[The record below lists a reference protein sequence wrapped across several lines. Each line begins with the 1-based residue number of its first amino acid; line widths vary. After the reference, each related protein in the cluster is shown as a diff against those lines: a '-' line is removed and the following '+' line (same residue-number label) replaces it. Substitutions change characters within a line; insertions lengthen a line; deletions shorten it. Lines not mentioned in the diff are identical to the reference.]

1 MTEHVKDETYS
12 QRMTTLEW
20 RSRIRT
26 DSVGGWTQVDSG
38 GFRAAAVDSF
48 AVFHRL
54 HGHVDLESD
63 VEDETSVNARRF
75 E

>member
-1 MTEHVKDETYS
+1 MAFP
-12 QRMTTLEW
+12 
-20 RSRIRT
+20 
-26 DSVGGWTQVDSG
+26 DSDGFGGGSDSG
-38 GFRAAAVDSF
+38 GFGWIPSSPAVDYF

-54 HGHVDLESD
+54 HGQFDLESD